1 MENVIQYLQ
10 NNNNIMNIINPINF
24 NSFVESNEFND
35 LDEDSK
41 KDIFYMIAFSM
52 STKDYSLLEDVINDF
67 VLIITFIN
75 ENEYLH
81 DTQELYEFIVNNYLN
96 NIDDL
101 LKPCFKKNQEIFI
114 NNLHKF
120 TESLKQLYFANEK
133 CKKSIIKEL
142 ENLSE
147 SLYALSKKI
156 EDKYQLKFKRYLND
170 LKSNISEQDND
181 EDDNKNKPIEQN
193 MNLLKNIS
201 NNKNLNLPKNNINN
215 KHFLGYNNIDI
226 NIENKNI
233 ISDNINLSKKYFNNN
248 EYKKVSI
255 NNDLNNENYKDIFIL
270 NNINNIIDN
279 DNNNNHDNNQSI
291 NNSQEYNIINNKSRI
306 YDSKNSLNNSEKY
319 HDSMMF
325 INSVSNL
332 INDIVEAENKEEE
345 EEKVQEIDEEINN
358 FIEQIYPMFN
368 SKNNNEEDYKFI
380 EKRYLKNEEI
390 NENINNNN
398 ININANNIQNIN
410 NNTNININNFIK
422 PKKKK
427 KKGKKKKNN

>member
-1 MENVIQYLQ
+1 MENVIQYLK
-10 NNNNIMNIINPINF
+10 NNNIMNPINF

-41 KDIFYMIAFSM
+41 KDIFYMVAFSM
-52 STKDYSLLEDVINDF
+52 STKDYSLLDDVINDF

-380 EKRYLKNEEI
+380 KKRYLKNEEI

-410 NNTNININNFIK
+410 NNTNININNFNK

>member
-41 KDIFYMIAFSM
+41 KDIFYMVAFSM
-52 STKDYSLLEDVINDF
+52 STKDYSLLDDVINDF

-201 NNKNLNLPKNNINN
+201 NNKDLDLPKNNINN

-279 DNNNNHDNNQSI
+279 DNNNHGNNQSI

-380 EKRYLKNEEI
+380 KKRYLKNEEI
-390 NENINNNN
+390 NENINSNN
-398 ININANNIQNIN
+398 ININSNNIQNIN
-410 NNTNININNFIK
+410 NNTNININNFNK

>member
-1 MENVIQYLQ
+1 MENVIQYLK
-10 NNNNIMNIINPINF
+10 NNNIMNPINF

-41 KDIFYMIAFSM
+41 KDIFYMVAFSM
-52 STKDYSLLEDVINDF
+52 STKDYSLLDDVINDF

-255 NNDLNNENYKDIFIL
+255 NNDLNNENYKDIFTL

-380 EKRYLKNEEI
+380 KKRYLKNEEI
-390 NENINNNN
+390 NENINSNN

-410 NNTNININNFIK
+410 NNTNININNFNK

>member
-41 KDIFYMIAFSM
+41 KDIFYMVAFSM
-52 STKDYSLLEDVINDF
+52 STKDYSLLDDVINDF

-255 NNDLNNENYKDIFIL
+255 NNYLNNENYKDIFIL

-380 EKRYLKNEEI
+380 KKRYLKNEEI
-390 NENINNNN
+390 NENINSNN

-410 NNTNININNFIK
+410 NNTNININNFNK